1 MTMRR
6 GFLAGAVLAMALA
19 LNACSQKQD
28 GLNIPPGTDV
38 TIQKKDGVT
47 VSGKLVEVRAERVVL
62 EDRGGVKTPVLRSEI
77 SAVRAMELTGGA
89 TPAPQAAPAGDAAAG
104 AAATPTTTSAE
115 KSAPAPEAPPPPAPA
130 PGDAAAKPAAEP
142 VLEYR
147 EVVIPAGT
155 TLAVELKSSVASDTS
170 QVEDPVRG
178 ALRRPVMVKGVE
190 ALPAGAAL
198 TGHVTEATRSA
209 RVKGR
214 ARIAFRFTQVEVPHE
229 GRVAIRTESVA
240 REAEATA
247 KQDTAKIGGG
257 AVGGAIIGG
266 ILGGGGGA
274 AKGAAIGGAAGTGVV
289 LSTRGKEVRLGP
301 GAAVSVRLAEP
312 LSVRVK
318 QS

>member
-1 MTMRR
+1 MEGKTMRR

-47 VSGKLVEVRAERVVL
+47 VSGKLVEVQAERVVL

-77 SAVRAMELTGGA
+77 SAVRAKEL
-89 TPAPQAAPAGDAAAG
+89 
-104 AAATPTTTSAE
+104 E
-115 KSAPAPEAPPPPAPA
+115 KSAPAPEAPPPPAAPAAPA

-142 VLEYR
+142 VPEYR

-170 QVEDPVRG
+170 QVEDAVRG
-178 ALRRPVMVKGVE
+178 ALRRPVMVKGIE

-240 REAEATA
+240 REAEATT